1 MLIRYFVG
9 GSVTAE
15 MSTDVTTAIAATHT
29 GFNVTNTLLFLPFAD
44 LLAKGLIKVMP
55 DREVDKSHLT
65 NLDVR
70 ILESPVLAIEQSRV
84 EVLKMA
90 EGCNKMMGWL
100 RETILNETPKP
111 DTVQKTIDEEENIDI
126 MQDEVVAFMTGLLAA
141 NIPEDLIDEARCQL
155 RMADEYES
163 VSDYIGRIL
172 KYQVKLDKAG
182 LQYEE
187 LELERMLK
195 LHDMMDDY
203 LKTVGRSYQRRQP
216 ELLEKAT
223 EQSKLISQ
231 SVRDMRNE
239 MLEQMARNKEIPPR
253 LSVTYNRQI
262 IAHRRVRDHA
272 VNIAEA
278 ITGLK

>member
-1 MLIRYFVG
+1 MCGGRLHPDLHRPIIFGDTGYHDCLAQIGVIPFETAAALALGENLGTTITAWLASFGTTINAKRAAYAHITFNLIGVAWITALFPWYMMLIRYFVG
-9 GSVTAE
+9 GSVTAD

-100 RETILNETPKP
+100 RETILNGTPKP

-141 NIPEDLIDEARCQL
+141 NIPED
-155 RMADEYES
+155 
-163 VSDYIGRIL
+163 
-172 KYQVKLDKAG
+172 
-182 LQYEE
+182 
-187 LELERMLK
+187 
-195 LHDMMDDY
+195 
-203 LKTVGRSYQRRQP
+203 
-216 ELLEKAT
+216 
-223 EQSKLISQ
+223 
-231 SVRDMRNE
+231 
-239 MLEQMARNKEIPPR
+239 
-253 LSVTYNRQI
+253 
-262 IAHRRVRDHA
+262 
-272 VNIAEA
+272 
-278 ITGLK
+278 